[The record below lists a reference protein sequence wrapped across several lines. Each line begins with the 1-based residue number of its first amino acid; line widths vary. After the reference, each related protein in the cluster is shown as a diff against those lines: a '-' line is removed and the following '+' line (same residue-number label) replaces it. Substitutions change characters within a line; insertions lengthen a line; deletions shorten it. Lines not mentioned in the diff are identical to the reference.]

1 MKLLKNNVISIELMK
16 KNIVVTLL
24 ILSFSVSAWSVE
36 QQASIVKNMDIYNAI
51 WRELS
56 INYVDTINYDQLNK
70 TAIDRML
77 QKLDPYTVYIPES
90 EEDDLKMMTTGA
102 YGGIGAMITQKGDF
116 VCISEPYEGMPA
128 QKNDVR
134 AGDLILELNGKSMKG
149 KKTSEVSQLL
159 RGSQGTEIELVLQRP
174 GEKKP
179 IKKHFLREVIQIDP
193 VEYYGMVGDSTG
205 YIALRDFTDK
215 TTVEFRDAMADLT
228 QNRGM
233 KNLVI
238 DLRNNGGGLVSEAIN
253 IAGMFLPKHSLVV
266 TMKGIQPQ
274 NNKSY
279 KTMSE
284 PLYPNMPLVILVN
297 TNSASASEILAGV
310 FQDMDRAVV
319 LGERTYG
326 KGLVQTVRRLPHNTY
341 LKVTTSKYYI
351 PSGRCVQAIDYA
363 HRNEDGSIGRIPDS
377 LTTEFTT
384 RNGRKVR
391 DGGGILPDTL
401 LKRRDQVNI
410 SYYLFV
416 KNIFFDYATEFVQT
430 HKTIA
435 APDTF
440 LMSDEVYDEFVK
452 YVLDRKFTYK
462 LESEGMIKEL
472 KNMAKV
478 EGYEQE
484 SAAAFEALEAVLR
497 PNVERD
503 LRLFRK
509 DVEALLSSEIIRRYY
524 FQKGVIK
531 YELRFD
537 TWLHEAVKMVNDESL
552 CRQLLQTK

>member
-1 MKLLKNNVISIELMK
+1 MK
-16 KNIVVTLL
+16 KYIVITLL
-24 ILSFSVSAWSVE
+24 IFGFSVSAWSVE

-266 TMKGIQPQ
+266 NMKGIQPQ

-279 KTMSE
+279 KTTSE

-430 HKTIA
+430 HNTIA

-484 SAAAFEALEAVLR
+484 STAAFEALEAVLR
-497 PNVERD
+497 PNVDRD

-537 TWLHEAVKMVNDESL
+537 TWLHEAVKMVNDDAL

>member
-179 IKKHFLREVIQIDP
+179 IKKHFLREVIQIEP

-462 LESEGMIKEL
+462 LESEGLIKEL

>member
-1 MKLLKNNVISIELMK
+1 MK
-16 KNIVVTLL
+16 KYIVITLL
-24 ILSFSVSAWSVE
+24 IFGFSVSAWSVE

-134 AGDLILELNGKSMKG
+134 AGDVILELNGKSMKG

-266 TMKGIQPQ
+266 NMKGIQPQ

-279 KTMSE
+279 KTTSE
-284 PLYPNMPLVILVN
+284 PLYPNMPLAILVN

-430 HKTIA
+430 HNTIA

-440 LMSDEVYDEFVK
+440 LMSDEAYDEFVK

-497 PNVERD
+497 PNVDRD

-509 DVEALLSSEIIRRYY
+509 DVEAWVSSEIIRRDY
-524 FQKGVIK
+524 FQKRVVK

-537 TWLHEAVKMVNDESL
+537 TWLHEAVKMVNDDAL

>member
-1 MKLLKNNVISIELMK
+1 MK
-16 KNIVVTLL
+16 KYIVITLL
-24 ILSFSVSAWSVE
+24 ILGFSVSAWSVE

-179 IKKHFLREVIQIDP
+179 IKKHFLREVIQINP

-228 QNRGM
+228 QHRGM

-284 PLYPNMPLVILVN
+284 PLYPNMPLAILVN

-462 LESEGMIKEL
+462 LESEGLIKEL

-509 DVEALLSSEIIRRYY
+509 DVEALLSSEIMRRYY

>member
-1 MKLLKNNVISIELMK
+1 MK
-16 KNIVVTLL
+16 KYVVITLL
-24 ILSFSVSAWSVE
+24 ILGFSVSVWSVE

-149 KKTSEVSQLL
+149 KKTSEVSQFL

>member
-1 MKLLKNNVISIELMK
+1 
-16 KNIVVTLL
+16 
-24 ILSFSVSAWSVE
+24 
-36 QQASIVKNMDIYNAI
+36 
-51 WRELS
+51 
-56 INYVDTINYDQLNK
+56 
-70 TAIDRML
+70 
-77 QKLDPYTVYIPES
+77 
-90 EEDDLKMMTTGA
+90 
-102 YGGIGAMITQKGDF
+102 
-116 VCISEPYEGMPA
+116 
-128 QKNDVR
+128 
-134 AGDLILELNGKSMKG
+134 
-149 KKTSEVSQLL
+149 
-159 RGSQGTEIELVLQRP
+159 
-174 GEKKP
+174 
-179 IKKHFLREVIQIDP
+179 
-193 VEYYGMVGDSTG
+193 
-205 YIALRDFTDK
+205 
-215 TTVEFRDAMADLT
+215 
-228 QNRGM
+228 
-233 KNLVI
+233 
-238 DLRNNGGGLVSEAIN
+238 
-253 IAGMFLPKHSLVV
+253 
-266 TMKGIQPQ
+266 
-274 NNKSY
+274 
-279 KTMSE
+279 MSE

-416 KNIFFDYATEFVQT
+416 KNIFFDYATEFVQK

>member
-1 MKLLKNNVISIELMK
+1 MK
-16 KNIVVTLL
+16 KIIIISFA
-24 ILSFSVSAWSVE
+24 ILGFTVSAWSVE
-36 QQASIVKNMDIYNAI
+36 HQASIVKNMDIYNAI

-134 AGDLILELNGKSMKG
+134 AGDVILELNGKSMKG

-266 TMKGIQPQ
+266 NMKGIQPQ

-279 KTMSE
+279 KTTSE

-440 LMSDEVYDEFVK
+440 LMSDEAYDEFVK

-497 PNVERD
+497 PNVDRD

-537 TWLHEAVKMVNDESL
+537 TWLHEAVKMVNDDAL

>member
-1 MKLLKNNVISIELMK
+1 MK
-16 KNIVVTLL
+16 KYIVITLL
-24 ILSFSVSAWSVE
+24 ILGFSVSAWSVE

-159 RGSQGTEIELVLQRP
+159 RGSQGTEIELVLQRS

-266 TMKGIQPQ
+266 NMKGIQPQ

>member
-1 MKLLKNNVISIELMK
+1 MK
-16 KNIVVTLL
+16 KYIVITLL
-24 ILSFSVSAWSVE
+24 ILGFSVSAWSVE

-279 KTMSE
+279 KTTSE

>member
-1 MKLLKNNVISIELMK
+1 MK
-16 KNIVVTLL
+16 KNIVITFL
-24 ILSFSVSAWSVE
+24 IFGFSVSAWSVE

-274 NNKSY
+274 NNKLY

-284 PLYPNMPLVILVN
+284 PLYPNMPLAILVN

>member
-1 MKLLKNNVISIELMK
+1 MK
-16 KNIVVTLL
+16 KYIVITLL
-24 ILSFSVSAWSVE
+24 ILGFSVSVGSVE

-478 EGYEQE
+478 EGYDQE

-497 PNVERD
+497 PTVERD

-552 CRQLLQTK
+552 CRQLLHTK

>member
-1 MKLLKNNVISIELMK
+1 MK
-16 KNIVVTLL
+16 KYIVITLL
-24 ILSFSVSAWSVE
+24 ILGFSVSAWSVE

-440 LMSDEVYDEFVK
+440 LMSDEAYDEFVK

-552 CRQLLQTK
+552 CRQLLQMK

>member
-1 MKLLKNNVISIELMK
+1 MK
-16 KNIVVTLL
+16 KYIVITLL
-24 ILSFSVSAWSVE
+24 ILGFSVSAWSVE

-266 TMKGIQPQ
+266 NMKGIQPQ

-279 KTMSE
+279 KTTSE

-497 PNVERD
+497 PNVDRD

-537 TWLHEAVKMVNDESL
+537 TWLHEAVKMVNDDAL

>member
-1 MKLLKNNVISIELMK
+1 MK
-16 KNIVVTLL
+16 KYIFITLL
-24 ILSFSVSAWSVE
+24 ILGFSVSAWSVE

-266 TMKGIQPQ
+266 NMKGIQPQ

-440 LMSDEVYDEFVK
+440 LMSDEAYDEFVK

>member
-279 KTMSE
+279 KTTSE
-284 PLYPNMPLVILVN
+284 PLYLNMPLVILVN

>member
-1 MKLLKNNVISIELMK
+1 MK
-16 KNIVVTLL
+16 KYIVITLL
-24 ILSFSVSAWSVE
+24 ILGFSVSAWSVE
-36 QQASIVKNMDIYNAI
+36 QQAGIVKNMDIYNAI

-266 TMKGIQPQ
+266 NMKGIQPQ

-462 LESEGMIKEL
+462 LESEGMIQEL

>member
-1 MKLLKNNVISIELMK
+1 MK
-16 KNIVVTLL
+16 KYIVITLL
-24 ILSFSVSAWSVE
+24 ILGFSVSAWSVE

-537 TWLHEAVKMVNDESL
+537 TWLHEAVKMVNDDAL

>member
-1 MKLLKNNVISIELMK
+1 MK
-16 KNIVVTLL
+16 KNAIILFIIFTFTLS
-24 ILSFSVSAWSVE
+24 IGATE
-36 QQASIVKNMDIYNAI
+36 QQASIVKNMDIYNAV

-70 TAIDRML
+70 IAIDRML

-102 YGGIGAMITQKGDF
+102 YGGIGAIITQKGDY

-159 RGSQGTEIELVLQRP
+159 RGLQGTEIELLLQRP
-174 GEKKP
+174 GEKRS

-193 VEYYGMVGDSTG
+193 VEYYGMVGDSTA
-205 YIALRDFTDK
+205 YISLRDFTDK
-215 TTVEFRDAMADLT
+215 TTVGFRNAMADLT
-228 QNRGM
+228 QNRGV

-238 DLRNNGGGLVSEAIN
+238 DLRNNGGGLVTEAIN
-253 IAGMFLPKHSLVV
+253 IAGLFLPKHTLVV
-266 TMKGIQPQ
+266 TMKGLQPQ

-279 KTMSE
+279 KTTSE
-284 PLYPNMPLVILVN
+284 PLYPNMPVVVLVN

-416 KNIFFDYATEFVQT
+416 KNIFFDYATEFAQK

-435 APDTF
+435 TPDSF
-440 LMSDEVYDEFVK
+440 VISDAIYDDFVK

-462 LESEGMIKEL
+462 LESEGMIREL
-472 KNMAKV
+472 KKMAKL

-484 SAAAFEALEAVLR
+484 SLAAFETLEEVLR

-503 LRLFRK
+503 LQLFRK
-509 DVEALLSSEIIRRYY
+509 DVESLLGSEIVRRYY
-524 FQKGVIK
+524 FQKGVVE

-537 TWLHEAVKMVNDESL
+537 EWLHDALKVVNDEYL
-552 CRQLLQTK
+552 CRQILHVK

>member
-1 MKLLKNNVISIELMK
+1 M
-16 KNIVVTLL
+16 LL
-24 ILSFSVSAWSVE
+24 ISVFFSLSLWSTE
-36 QQASIVKNMDIYNAI
+36 IQSGIVKNMDIYNAI

-56 INYVDTINYDQLNK
+56 INYVDTLNYDKLNQ

-102 YGGIGAMITQKGDF
+102 YGGIGAMIAQKGDF
-116 VCISEPYEGMPA
+116 VFVSEPYEGMPA

-134 AGDLILELNGKSMKG
+134 AGDLILEVDGKSVKG
-149 KKTSEVSQLL
+149 KKTADVSQLL
-159 RGSQGTEIELVLQRP
+159 RGPQGTEVELLLQRS
-174 GEKKP
+174 GEKKT
-179 IKKHFLREVIQIDP
+179 IKKRFLREIIQIDP

-215 TTVEFRDAMADLT
+215 TTVEFRDAMLDLT
-228 QNRGM
+228 QNFGM

-253 IAGMFLPKHSLVV
+253 IAGMFLPNHSLVV
-266 TMKGIQPQ
+266 DMKGIQPQ

-279 KTMSE
+279 KTTSE
-284 PLYPNMPLVILVN
+284 PLFSDMPLVVLVN

-310 FQDMDRAVV
+310 FQDMDRAVI

-326 KGLVQTVRRLPHNTY
+326 KGLVQTVRRLPHNSY

-363 HRNEDGSIGRIPDS
+363 NRNEDGSIGRIPDS

-384 RNGRKVR
+384 HNGRKVR
-391 DGGGILPDTL
+391 DGGGILPDTI
-401 LKRRDQVNI
+401 LKRREEVNI

-416 KNIFFDYATEFVQT
+416 DNIFFDYATEFAQT
-430 HKTIA
+430 HKMIA
-435 APDTF
+435 TPDTF
-440 LMSDEVYDEFVK
+440 LLTNDEYTDFIK
-452 YVLDRKFTYK
+452 YVLNRNFTYK
-462 LESEGMIKEL
+462 LESERMIKQL
-472 KNMAKV
+472 KEMAKV
-478 EGYEQE
+478 EGYEKE
-484 SAAAFEALEAVLR
+484 SAAAFDSLEVVLR

-503 LRLFRK
+503 LHLFRK
-509 DVEALLSSEIIRRYY
+509 DVEALLSSEILRRYY
-524 FQKGVIK
+524 FQKGVIT
-531 YELRFD
+531 YEIRFD
-537 TWLHEAVKMVNDESL
+537 TWLHEAIKMVNNSEYYDK
-552 CRQLLQTK
+552 LLSSVRD

>member
-1 MKLLKNNVISIELMK
+1 MK
-16 KNIVVTLL
+16 KYIVITLL
-24 ILSFSVSAWSVE
+24 ILGFSVSAWSVE

-416 KNIFFDYATEFVQT
+416 KNIFFDYATEFVQK

>member
-1 MKLLKNNVISIELMK
+1 MK
-16 KNIVVTLL
+16 KYIVITLL
-24 ILSFSVSAWSVE
+24 ILGFSVSAWSVE

-266 TMKGIQPQ
+266 NMKGIQPQ

-440 LMSDEVYDEFVK
+440 LMSDEAYDEFVK

>member
-440 LMSDEVYDEFVK
+440 LMSDEAYDEFVK

-497 PNVERD
+497 PNVDRD

>member
-1 MKLLKNNVISIELMK
+1 MMVFVGLPIWAAETQSG
-16 KNIVVTLL
+16 
-24 ILSFSVSAWSVE
+24 
-36 QQASIVKNMDIYNAI
+36 IVKNMDIYNAI

-56 INYVDTINYDQLNK
+56 INYVDTLNYDQLNQ

-102 YGGIGAMITQKGDF
+102 YGGIGAMIAQKGDF
-116 VCISEPYEGMPA
+116 VYISEPYEGMPA

-215 TTVEFRDAMADLT
+215 TTTEFRDAVLDLT

-233 KNLVI
+233 KNLVL

-253 IAGMFLPKHSLVV
+253 IAGMFLPKQTLVV

-279 KTMSE
+279 KTTSE
-284 PLYPNMPLVILVN
+284 PLFPDMPLVVLVN

-326 KGLVQTVRRLPHNTY
+326 KGLVQTVRRLPHNSY

-401 LKRRDQVNI
+401 LKRRDEVNI

-416 KNIFFDYATEFVQT
+416 NNILFDYATEFVQM

-440 LMSDEVYDEFVK
+440 LLTDDEYNSFVT
-452 YVLDRKFTYK
+452 YVLNRKFTYK

-472 KNMAKV
+472 KEMAKV
-478 EGYEQE
+478 EGYAQE
-484 SAAAFEALEAVLR
+484 SAEAFAALETVLR
-497 PNVERD
+497 PNIERD

-509 DVEALLSSEIIRRYY
+509 DVEALLSSEILRRYY
-524 FQKGVIK
+524 FQKGVIT
-531 YELRFD
+531 YEIRFD
-537 TWLHEAVKMVNDESL
+537 TWLHEAVKMVNDTPMYNK
-552 CRQLLQTK
+552 LLNKR

>member
-1 MKLLKNNVISIELMK
+1 MK
-16 KNIVVTLL
+16 KHIVITLL
-24 ILSFSVSAWSVE
+24 ILGFSVSVWSVE

-363 HRNEDGSIGRIPDS
+363 HRNEDGSIDRIPDS

-440 LMSDEVYDEFVK
+440 LMSDEAYDEFVK

>member
-266 TMKGIQPQ
+266 NMKGIQPQ

-279 KTMSE
+279 KTTSE
-284 PLYPNMPLVILVN
+284 PLYPKMPLAILVN

-363 HRNEDGSIGRIPDS
+363 HRNEDGSIDRIPDS

>member
-1 MKLLKNNVISIELMK
+1 MK
-16 KNIVVTLL
+16 KIIIISFA
-24 ILSFSVSAWSVE
+24 ILCFTVSAWSVE

-266 TMKGIQPQ
+266 NMKGIQPQ

-279 KTMSE
+279 KTTSE

-497 PNVERD
+497 PNVDRD

-537 TWLHEAVKMVNDESL
+537 TWLHEAVKMVNDDAL

>member
-1 MKLLKNNVISIELMK
+1 MK

-36 QQASIVKNMDIYNAI
+36 QQASIVKNMDMYNAI

-266 TMKGIQPQ
+266 NMKGIQPQ

-279 KTMSE
+279 KTTSE

-377 LTTEFTT
+377 LTTEFSTLH
-384 RNGRKVR
+384 GRKVR
-391 DGGGILPDTL
+391 DGGGIVPDVKIADERKMNIAYYIYAQNL
-401 LKRRDQVNI
+401 YFDFVNQYT
-410 SYYLFV
+410 S
-416 KNIFFDYATEFVQT
+416 T
-430 HKTIA
+430 HKTIEKPSEFKLSDA
-435 APDTF
+435 DFDAF
-440 LMSDEVYDEFVK
+440 KAYLMQKKFK
-452 YVLDRKFTYK
+452 YSTETEKMFAELMELAK
-462 LESEGMIKEL
+462 SEGADKYAANEL
-472 KNMAKV
+472 AALKAKLKPDI
-478 EGYEQE
+478 EQNLNE
-484 SAAAFEALEAVLR
+484 FKADITE
-497 PNVERD
+497 
-503 LRLFRK
+503 
-509 DVEALLSSEIIRRYY
+509 LLSLEIIKRYY
-524 FQKGVIK
+524 FQRGEIQFSLRTDDNLKKVLELLSDK
-531 YELRFD
+531 SLYE
-537 TWLHEAVKMVNDESL
+537 N
-552 CRQLLQTK
+552 QLKQSPQSK

>member
-1 MKLLKNNVISIELMK
+1 MK
-16 KNIVVTLL
+16 KYIVITLL
-24 ILSFSVSAWSVE
+24 IFGFSVSAWSVE

-266 TMKGIQPQ
+266 NMKGIQPQ

-279 KTMSE
+279 KTTSE
-284 PLYPNMPLVILVN
+284 PLYPNMPLAILVN

-319 LGERTYG
+319 LGEHTYG

-497 PNVERD
+497 PNVDRD

-537 TWLHEAVKMVNDESL
+537 TWLHEAVKMVNDDAL

>member
-1 MKLLKNNVISIELMK
+1 MK
-16 KNIVVTLL
+16 KHIVITLL
-24 ILSFSVSAWSVE
+24 ILGFSVSAWSVE

-266 TMKGIQPQ
+266 NMKGIQPQ

-279 KTMSE
+279 KTTSE
-284 PLYPNMPLVILVN
+284 PLYPNMPLAILVN

-440 LMSDEVYDEFVK
+440 LMSDEAYDEFVK

>member
-1 MKLLKNNVISIELMK
+1 MK
-16 KNIVVTLL
+16 KYIVITFL
-24 ILSFSVSAWSVE
+24 IFGFSVSAWSVE

-391 DGGGILPDTL
+391 DGGGILTDTL

>member
-1 MKLLKNNVISIELMK
+1 MK
-16 KNIVVTLL
+16 KYIVITLL
-24 ILSFSVSAWSVE
+24 ILGFSVSAWSVE

>member
-1 MKLLKNNVISIELMK
+1 MK
-16 KNIVVTLL
+16 KYIVITLL
-24 ILSFSVSAWSVE
+24 ILGFSVSAWSVE

-266 TMKGIQPQ
+266 NMKGIQPQ

-279 KTMSE
+279 KTTSE

-552 CRQLLQTK
+552 CRQLLQMK

>member
-56 INYVDTINYDQLNK
+56 INYVDTINYYQLNK

-134 AGDLILELNGKSMKG
+134 AGDLIVELNGKSMKG

-215 TTVEFRDAMADLT
+215 TTVEFRHAMADLT

-266 TMKGIQPQ
+266 NMKGIQPQ

-279 KTMSE
+279 KTTSE

-440 LMSDEVYDEFVK
+440 LMSDEAYDEFVK

>member
-1 MKLLKNNVISIELMK
+1 MK
-16 KNIVVTLL
+16 KYIVITLL
-24 ILSFSVSAWSVE
+24 IFGFSVSAWSVE

-77 QKLDPYTVYIPES
+77 QKLDPYTVYIAES

-266 TMKGIQPQ
+266 NMKGIQPQ

-279 KTMSE
+279 KTTSE
-284 PLYPNMPLVILVN
+284 PLYPNMPLAILVN

-430 HKTIA
+430 HNTIA

-440 LMSDEVYDEFVK
+440 LMSDEAYDEFVK

-537 TWLHEAVKMVNDESL
+537 TWLHEAVKMVNDDAL

>member
-1 MKLLKNNVISIELMK
+1 MK
-16 KNIVVTLL
+16 KIIIISFA
-24 ILSFSVSAWSVE
+24 ILGFTVSAWSVE

-266 TMKGIQPQ
+266 NMKGIQPQ

-279 KTMSE
+279 KTTSE

-416 KNIFFDYATEFVQT
+416 KNIFFDYATEFVQK

>member
-1 MKLLKNNVISIELMK
+1 MK
-16 KNIVVTLL
+16 KYIVITLL
-24 ILSFSVSAWSVE
+24 IFGFSVSAWSVE

-116 VCISEPYEGMPA
+116 VCISEPYERMPA

-266 TMKGIQPQ
+266 NMKGIQPQ

-279 KTMSE
+279 KTTSE

-440 LMSDEVYDEFVK
+440 LMSDEAYDEFVK

-497 PNVERD
+497 PNVDRD

-537 TWLHEAVKMVNDESL
+537 TWLHEAVKMVNDDAL

>member
-1 MKLLKNNVISIELMK
+1 MK
-16 KNIVVTLL
+16 KYIVITLL
-24 ILSFSVSAWSVE
+24 ILGFSVSAWSVE

-440 LMSDEVYDEFVK
+440 LMSDEAYDEFVK

>member
-1 MKLLKNNVISIELMK
+1 MK
-16 KNIVVTLL
+16 KYIVITLL
-24 ILSFSVSAWSVE
+24 ILGFSVSVWSVE

-266 TMKGIQPQ
+266 NMKGIQPQ